1 MKSLIQISSIVLFA
15 LVLCSSTAFAQNFSS
30 TASKAAFYEAATSVN
45 KEYPSLESITKMR
58 PSTKTEA
65 TQRQILMD
73 AKKLLNQVVA
83 TKGNLTTSQ
92 TLSFNRQLMQ
102 LEGALDL
109 TFDATNGTSG
119 NPPLTCHGRCESDFP
134 GTGGGQGWKRF
145 VCKMGCI
152 SIGPV
157 HGGN

>member
-1 MKSLIQISSIVLFA
+1 MKSLVQIFSTVLFT
-15 LVLCSSTAFAQNFSS
+15 LVLCSSTALAQNFASS
-30 TASKAAFYEAATSVN
+30 TSKAAFYEAATSAN
-45 KEYPSLESITKMR
+45 KTYPSLAKIAKMR
-58 PSTKTEA
+58 PTSKTEA

-73 AKKLLNQVVA
+73 AKKLLNQVMA
-83 TKGNLTTSQ
+83 TKGNLTASQ
-92 TLSFNRQLMQ
+92 TMNFNRQLMQ

-109 TFDATNGTSG
+109 TLDATAAGD
-119 NPPLTCHGRCESDFP
+119 PPLTCHGRCEHDFP